1 MSEPALPDRAAM
13 LELAAQEI
21 IRAWESFDRPRPRE
35 SVIDEAL
42 AARLLDSLPEEPG
55 DPAAAMRDAGRVL
68 DASISPA
75 RPLYLAYIGST
86 GLATGALA
94 SALASTYDVNLA
106 AHAAAGEFLDGQAL
120 RWTAAFVGYPH
131 ADGAFTSGGQVSN
144 LTALVAAREQALPG
158 SREHGL
164 EGRRGAVYCSRE
176 AHYSVVRAV
185 EIAGLGTAAV
195 RGLDID
201 ADRRVRPEL
210 IDAEIAA
217 DREAGVTPVAIVAT
231 AGTTLTGAVDPIA
244 ALAELAE
251 RHGVWLHVDGAY
263 GLPAARTPS
272 GAALFR
278 GLERAD
284 SVTLDAHKWLGVP
297 KSCSVLLVRN
307 AACLNAAFGHRESY
321 MLHRGDAHNP
331 VDRTL
336 EYSRPFNSL
345 KLWMAFRI
353 HGAAALRGWI
363 ERSIGHARRLAAV
376 LEHDPEFEVLHRP
389 QLSTLCFQ
397 HRPGGVDDLDEH
409 NFQLAHAVQ
418 ADGRVYLA
426 PADIDGRVCLRV
438 CFVNFRTTDDEVDD
452 AIKVIR
458 ELGER
463 VRSAPTDRRP
473 PRPAPR

>member
-1 MSEPALPDRAAM
+1 VSDPALPDRAAM

-21 IRAWESFDRPRPRE
+21 IRAWDSFDRPRPRE
-35 SVIDEAL
+35 SVIDEDL
-42 AARLLDSLPEEPG
+42 ATRLIDPLPEEPG
-55 DPAAAMRDAGRVL
+55 DPAAAMRDAARVL

-106 AHAAAGEFLDGQAL
+106 AHAAAGEFIDGQAL
-120 RWTAAFVGYPH
+120 RWTAEFVGYPH

-158 SREHGL
+158 SRQRGL
-164 EGRRGAVYCSRE
+164 EGRSGAVYCSRE
-176 AHYSVVRAV
+176 AHHSVIRAA

-195 RGLDID
+195 RGIDVD
-201 ADRRVRPEL
+201 ADRRMDPDLVN
-210 IDAEIAA
+210 AAIAA
-217 DREAGVTPVAIVAT
+217 DRDAGVTPVAIVAT
-231 AGTTLTGAVDPIA
+231 AGTTLTGAVDDLA
-244 ALAELAE
+244 ALADVAE
-251 RHGVWLHVDGAY
+251 QHGVWLHVDGAY

-272 GAALFR
+272 AAALFR

-297 KSCSVLLVRN
+297 KSCSVLLVRDG
-307 AACLNAAFGHRESY
+307 ACLLAAFGHRESY

-336 EYSRPFNSL
+336 EYSRPFSSL
-345 KLWMAFRI
+345 KLWMAFRV
-353 HGAAALRGWI
+353 HGAAALRRWI
-363 ERSIGHARRLAAV
+363 ERSIGHARRLATILDA
-376 LEHDPEFEVLHRP
+376 DPEFEVLHRP
-389 QLSTLCFQ
+389 QLSALCFQ
-397 HRPGGVDDLDEH
+397 HRPPGVDGVDEH
-409 NFQLAHAVQ
+409 NLRLAHAIQ

-426 PADIDGRVCLRV
+426 PADLDGRICLRV

-452 AIKVIR
+452 ALEVIR
-458 ELGER
+458 ELGHHLPLQE
-463 VRSAPTDRRP
+463 VAP
-473 PRPAPR
+473 